1 MNADANFGG
10 APAPDIEPKLTWKE
24 THRRLRAD
32 KAAFCRY
39 LGFETAGRPGIP
51 MFHPSYQCVFLY
63 RVSRFCFVHGHIYL
77 ARFFW
82 HLNLLLTG
90 ADIPPISDIGE
101 GFCVVHTAG
110 CIVVGKA
117 GKNLLLH
124 GVCGM
129 GGGRSAADIG
139 AGPGLPIIGDDV
151 EVEFGGGILG
161 GVRVGNG
168 VRIGQRALVTRDV
181 PDGMDVSFAPSLKR
195 RATLAMLSEKPDASD

>member
-1 MNADANFGG
+1 MNADADSGM
-10 APAPDIEPKLTWKE
+10 APAPNIEPKLTWKE
-24 THRRLRAD
+24 SRRRLMAD
-32 KAAFCRY
+32 KAAFYRH
-39 LGFETAGRPGIP
+39 LGFETASRPGIP

-63 RVSRFCFVHGHIYL
+63 RVSRFCFVNGHIYL

-110 CIVVGKA
+110 CILVGKV
-117 GKNLLLH
+117 GKNLILH

-129 GGGRSAADIG
+129 GGGRNAADIG
-139 AGPGLPIIGDDV
+139 AGPGLPIVGDDV
-151 EVEFGGGILG
+151 EIEFGAGILG

-168 VRIGQRALVTRDV
+168 VRVGHRVVVTRDV
-181 PDGMDVSFAPSLKR
+181 PDGMDVSYAPALR
-195 RATLAMLSEKPDASD
+195 RRTAPATSPERSDAPD

>member
-1 MNADANFGG
+1 MNADADSGT
-10 APAPDIEPKLTWKE
+10 PRPPDIEPRLTWKE
-24 THRRLRAD
+24 TRRRLKAD
-32 KAAFCRY
+32 KAAFNRY
-39 LGFETAGRPGIP
+39 LGFETASRPGIP
-51 MFHPSYQCVFLY
+51 LFHPSYQCVFLY
-63 RVSRFCFVHGHIYL
+63 RMSRICFVGGHIYL

-110 CIVVGKA
+110 CILVGKV

-129 GGGRSAADIG
+129 GGGRSDVDIG
-139 AGPGLPIIGDDV
+139 AGPGLPIVGDDV
-151 EVEFGGGILG
+151 EIEFGGGILG

-168 VRIGQRALVTRDV
+168 VRIGHRALVTRDV
-181 PDGMDVSFAPSLKR
+181 SDGMDVSYAPALR
-195 RATLAMLSEKPDASD
+195 RRTVPSTSPEKSDASD